1 MHVLANNVQREYTS
15 FALEWESELID
26 QEARAF
32 YMSGGHK
39 LQFVDMDVVEFTDQ
53 LCTRMTEELPAR
65 TGATH
70 TPVLGPNAPVVFL
83 CHAHEDAV
91 IAKDLSE
98 RLRENNIAVWLD
110 RDALL
115 PGDQW
120 NPAIERVIGRDVNYF
135 VVLQSARLKQKEV
148 GYVNKE
154 ISIALDRQ
162 KTYRDPRIFLIPAL
176 VDDPTSELERLAG
189 FQRVDLTQ
197 SDGVD
202 LLVRTI
208 NRDREYA
215 NRASREG

>member
-1 MHVLANNVQREYTS
+1 MA
-15 FALEWESELID
+15 
-26 QEARAF
+26 
-32 YMSGGHK
+32 
-39 LQFVDMDVVEFTDQ
+39 
-53 LCTRMTEELPAR
+53 EELPAR